1 MTIQRRAAAR
11 LSAGSAEVARRLGR
25 AAAGASLGV
34 KVGGGLV
41 AWKGAPVL
49 LAAAH
54 QQPLLPAA
62 AAGAWCWAAWS
73 LGNPTKPTA
82 PAVEPEEPDETGES
96 EEESEDDVAREAA
109 EFLADLYS
117 LMPDPGDRL
126 HVAQIAEQL
135 FGSATETPRVRELCA
150 AAQVPIKPVRVKG
163 RGSSTGIA
171 RDDLPPVV
179 GVVAAGHR
187 DNNNPEGVSDG
198 PVREGFYT
206 VPHPTDPHRTE
217 VRWITEKA
225 S

>member
-1 MTIQRRAAAR
+1 MTIQRRAAIR

-25 AAAGASLGV
+25 AAAGASIGV
-34 KVGGGLV
+34 KAAAGIA

-73 LGNPTKPTA
+73 LGNPSKQGA
-82 PAVEPEEPDETGES
+82 PAAVSEEPDETDQP
-96 EEESEDDVAREAA
+96 EEESEDDLAREAA
-109 EFLADLYS
+109 DFLADLHR
-117 LMPDPGDRL
+117 LMPHPGDRM

-135 FGSATETPRVRELCA
+135 FGSATEAPRVRELCTA
-150 AAQVPIKPVRVKG
+150 TQVLIKPVRVKG
-163 RGSSTGIA
+163 RGSSTGVA

-179 GVVAAGHR
+179 GVVAAGHS
-187 DNNNPEGVSDG
+187 DNNNTGGASDG
-198 PVREGFYT
+198 PPREGFYT